1 MNNRKKERKDRKERM
16 NENKKQKFKNLTK
29 IYIGVGGWMGKGL
42 NHNKEIKK
50 DWNGRRKRRKDRK
63 EGR

>member
-1 MNNRKKERKDRKERM
+1 M
-16 NENKKQKFKNLTK
+16 NENKKQIFKNLTK
-29 IYIGVGGWMGKGL
+29 IYNGVGGWMGKGL

>member
-1 MNNRKKERKDRKERM
+1 
-16 NENKKQKFKNLTK
+16 
-29 IYIGVGGWMGKGL
+29 MGRGL

-50 DWNGRRKRRKDRK
+50 DWNGRRKRRKERK

>member
-1 MNNRKKERKDRKERM
+1 M
-16 NENKKQKFKNLTK
+16 NENKKTNTTK
-29 IYIGVGGWMGKGL
+29 IYNGAGGWMGKGL

-50 DWNGRRKRRKDRK
+50 DWNGRRKRRKERK